1 MVYCSIRLLQFG
13 VSFFHVALPGGNK
26 DTPNSV
32 PLAID
37 SCDEYGAFV
46 GIQHAITPET
56 LDGALASIKQTIDH
70 RDNKIG

>member
-1 MVYCSIRLLQFG
+1 MLQFR
-13 VSFFHVALPGGNK
+13 VSFFHVALPCGDK

-32 PLAID
+32 PLASD
-37 SCDEYGAFV
+37 SCDEDGAFV

-70 RDNKIG
+70 GDNKIG